1 MRVVWPSAT
10 GDIHTG
16 EAFVRAGGSVMGGR
30 RGVRLGSVGSGRGRR
45 RWLLLALAA
54 AVTVAL
60 TVWALWPSARPAQQ
74 SRARAYLAFT
84 ACLLTDEHGIA
95 GERAVPVWA
104 GMQDASLA
112 TRVKVQ
118 FLPAA
123 DALTAANVSP
133 YLAGLVQ
140 RRCDLIVAVGEA
152 AVAADAA
159 KYPGTRFVTVGGGA
173 SAPNVTAVG
182 ESSASRVREGIGALV
197 RAAAGR

>member
-123 DALTAANVSP
+123 DAP
-133 YLAGLVQ
+133 
-140 RRCDLIVAVGEA
+140 
-152 AVAADAA
+152 